1 MELGNNE
8 VKQCGLVVVM
18 EVTQVVGVK
27 TRARAMAMAKD
38 EVADN
43 SVAVKRRKLGN
54 EKLKSP
60 SPVVETK
67 SSSDKCEVHVNLN
80 SVLKEKQSGCNCEA
94 DVSTRSGG
102 VTGSCC
108 SSTGSI
114 EKLIK
119 VSDLESVDQSETTA
133 INNLDG
139 NESIPCEVES
149 TAVEKQSTVMNNSRR
164 KVLPVEK
171 MPPEAE
177 LEKFF
182 ASAQKDLNERFKN
195 KYNYDIVND
204 IPLEGRFEWIQ
215 VNQEK

>member
-67 SSSDKCEVHVNLN
+67 SSSDKCE
-80 SVLKEKQSGCNCEA
+80 KQSGCNCEA

-119 VSDLESVDQSETTA
+119 VSDLEESVDQSETTA